1 MASVSVA
8 AIAQVLGGAAGFQ
21 TAVYSPVRLVEL
33 TRGGLP
39 CTILITLSDELGI
52 ARTRL
57 AGILGIS
64 ERTLSRRIAAK
75 GNLTAEESDRVV
87 RFARVLAAAKDTFGT
102 MEKASRW
109 LQTPNRALEGE
120 LPFNLL
126 DTDAGVQSVETVLG
140 RIAFGV
146 YS

>member
-1 MASVSVA
+1 
-8 AIAQVLGGAAGFQ
+8 
-21 TAVYSPVRLVEL
+21 
-33 TRGGLP
+33 
-39 CTILITLSDELGI
+39 
-52 ARTRL
+52 
-57 AGILGIS
+57 
-64 ERTLSRRIAAK
+64 
-75 GNLTAEESDRVV
+75 
-87 RFARVLAAAKDTFGT
+87 